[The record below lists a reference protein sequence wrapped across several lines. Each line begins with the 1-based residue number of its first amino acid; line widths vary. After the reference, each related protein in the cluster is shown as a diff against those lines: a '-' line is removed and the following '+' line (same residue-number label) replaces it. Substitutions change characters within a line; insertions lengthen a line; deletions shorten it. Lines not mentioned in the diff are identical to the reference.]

1 MWNAWQYNR
10 HITKEELEMAM
21 KEDGAG
27 DEGSIK
33 QIIADADTDNVS
45 WSIHQTW
52 NIRPVFFETL
62 LSNEQL
68 CYRMEK

>member
-1 MWNAWQYNR
+1 
-10 HITKEELEMAM
+10 MAM

-45 WSIHQTW
+45 WSIHQT
-52 NIRPVFFETL
+52 
-62 LSNEQL
+62 
-68 CYRMEK
+68 

>member
-1 MWNAWQYNR
+1 
-10 HITKEELEMAM
+10 MAM